1 VAKGKVRAQG
11 IGRAP
16 KVGGVAQQLQRLQ
29 EEMLQAQDA
38 LGQETVEVSVG
49 GGAVTVV
56 MTGHQKVESVVIAPE
71 AVDPE
76 DVEMLQDL
84 IVAAVNE
91 AVERSQGLAA
101 DRMGTLTGGLNIPG
115 LT

>member
-1 VAKGKVRAQG
+1 VAKGKGRARG
-11 IGRAP
+11 MGRAP
-16 KVGGVAQQLQRLQ
+16 RAGGMAQQLQKLQ
-29 EEMLQAQDA
+29 EEMVQAQEA
-38 LGQETVEVSVG
+38 IGQETVEVSVG

-91 AVERSQGLAA
+91 AVEQSQGLAA
-101 DRMGTLTGGLNIPG
+101 DRMGALTGGLNIPG